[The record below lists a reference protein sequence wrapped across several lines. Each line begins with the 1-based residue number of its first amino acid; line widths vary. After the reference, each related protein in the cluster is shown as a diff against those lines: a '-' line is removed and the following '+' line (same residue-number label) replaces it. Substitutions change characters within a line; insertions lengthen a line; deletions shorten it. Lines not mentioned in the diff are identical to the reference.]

1 MTYSRANSAPW
12 PLGIYRS
19 LGPHEHRLSRSGLVH
34 SCVTPSCHSVSNH
47 PLNLHDRVWSRCAHE
62 CSSKVETGFAV
73 TARARRYQKAE
84 SSLLALRTDVSPL
97 VAPHPAS
104 RRRSYLWLQTMDLS
118 SEEDLHLSDFTHFE
132 PHIGVGRVSPP
143 PPSEPYG
150 RISRIRLSSWWFYLN
165 ED

>member
-1 MTYSRANSAPW
+1 MVFV
-12 PLGIYRS
+12 RS

-34 SCVTPSCHSVSNH
+34 SCVTPSCHSVSKH

-62 CSSKVETGFAV
+62 CSSKVESGFAV
-73 TARARRYQKAE
+73 KARARRYQKAE

-104 RRRSYLWLQTMDLS
+104 RRRSYLWLQTLDLS

-132 PHIGVGRVSPP
+132 PHDAMPPASFSSKSAIHGHEDYKTKVSTT
-143 PPSEPYG
+143 E
-150 RISRIRLSSWWFYLN
+150 L
-165 ED
+165 